1 MRCSMRRAPTFTRCK
16 STFIIEGPLESAALH
31 AAADALVQRHA
42 SLRAAFQHE
51 NLNQPVQ
58 IIVPA
63 VRVPWRSIDL
73 SMLDEASRA
82 ISACTQILA
91 EDCAERFDLAAPPL
105 LRFTLIRLGAEW
117 HRLLFTNHHIVM
129 DGWSMPILVQ
139 ELLTLY
145 GQRGDGGSLPR
156 VTPYRDY
163 LAWLARQDRAA
174 AVAAWSTA
182 LAGLEE
188 ATLLAPHA
196 ARQAPALPEQILLT
210 VDASLTAALM
220 QQARARSLTVNT
232 YIQGLWAILL
242 GRLTGRDDVVFG
254 VTVAGRPPEIAGI
267 ESMVGLFINTLPLR
281 VKLSPEQPLA
291 ALLSALQDSQ
301 SRLMAH
307 QHLGLAEIQSLAGLG
322 ELFDTLVVFEN
333 YPVDQAALAN
343 AGNGVQVGHVAVH
356 DASHY
361 PLTIGVVP
369 GQQLVLRP
377 DYRPDL
383 FDRASIE
390 ALSQRLLRL
399 LEAAVAEPERA
410 IGRLDIL
417 GAVERQTLL
426 RDWNDTI
433 QPIAFASVSELFAA
447 QAVRTPEA
455 VAVVFEEQQLTYGQ
469 LEERANQLAHHLR
482 RLGVGPEVVVGLC
495 VERSLQMVVGLL
507 GILKA
512 GGAYL
517 PLDPS
522 YPPERLAF
530 MLEDSRAP
538 VLLTQSSLVDE
549 LPAYGLRTVEL
560 DTDWPAIARQPA
572 SAPPDTITPPNTA
585 YVIYTS
591 GSTGIPKGI
600 VVDHRNI
607 VRLVRETNYV
617 TLTADDVVLQL
628 APLAFD
634 ASTFEIWGAL
644 LNGATLAVYADG
656 AIDLPR
662 LRRVIEQQR
671 VSVLWL
677 TATLFQQVVDED
689 VMALAGVRQLL
700 AGGDIVSVPH
710 VRRVMETLPGCVV
723 INGYGPTEATTF
735 STTFTVADT
744 SALSELAADW
754 TSTIEHAGLCVG
766 RGLGA
771 GPGRGSGGALHR
783 WGGAGA
789 GLFAPRR
796 ADGGA
801 VCCQPVWYRRQPDV
815 PHRGFG
821 ALAL

>member
-1 MRCSMRRAPTFTRCK
+1 M
-16 STFIIEGPLESAALH
+16 
-31 AAADALVQRHA
+31 
-42 SLRAAFQHE
+42 
-51 NLNQPVQ
+51 
-58 IIVPA
+58 
-63 VRVPWRSIDL
+63 
-73 SMLDEASRA
+73 
-82 ISACTQILA
+82 
-91 EDCAERFDLAAPPL
+91 
-105 LRFTLIRLGAEW
+105 
-117 HRLLFTNHHIVM
+117 
-129 DGWSMPILVQ
+129 
-139 ELLTLY
+139 
-145 GQRGDGGSLPR
+145 
-156 VTPYRDY
+156 
-163 LAWLARQDRAA
+163 
-174 AVAAWSTA
+174 
-182 LAGLEE
+182 
-188 ATLLAPHA
+188 
-196 ARQAPALPEQILLT
+196 
-210 VDASLTAALM
+210 
-220 QQARARSLTVNT
+220 
-232 YIQGLWAILL
+232 
-242 GRLTGRDDVVFG
+242 
-254 VTVAGRPPEIAGI
+254 
-267 ESMVGLFINTLPLR
+267 
-281 VKLSPEQPLA
+281 
-291 ALLSALQDSQ
+291 
-301 SRLMAH
+301 
-307 QHLGLAEIQSLAGLG
+307 
-322 ELFDTLVVFEN
+322 
-333 YPVDQAALAN
+333 
-343 AGNGVQVGHVAVH
+343 
-356 DASHY
+356 
-361 PLTIGVVP
+361 
-369 GQQLVLRP
+369 
-377 DYRPDL
+377 
-383 FDRASIE
+383 
-390 ALSQRLLRL
+390 
-399 LEAAVAEPERA
+399 
-410 IGRLDIL
+410 
-417 GAVERQTLL
+417 
-426 RDWNDTI
+426 
-433 QPIAFASVSELFAA
+433 
-447 QAVRTPEA
+447 RTPEA

-482 RLGVGPEVVVGLC
+482 GLGVGPEVVVGLC

-771 GPGRGSGGALHR
+771 SPGRGSGGALHR
-783 WGGAGA
+783 RRGAGA